1 MFKLRVIIEIPKG
14 SNLKYEYDRS
24 TKKITIDR
32 KLDENDVY
40 PQAYGF
46 IPEALD

>member
-1 MFKLRVIIEIPKG
+1 MELKVIIEIPKH
-14 SNLKYEYDRS
+14 SNLKYEYDRQ
-24 TKKITIDR
+24 TKKIVIDR